1 MRSLE
6 SYRRA
11 TSPSP
16 TRFALENRR
25 SHIEGKIAKCTT
37 AIADGQ
43 PSKFLLLTSSLN
55 LTELMS
61 RSRLRSRA
69 LPGRSSA
76 KGVALLMNA
85 FGIYGN
91 CWMGKQESPVQRLG
105 SMSRRLHSRQRVGH
119 M

>member
-1 MRSLE
+1 L
-6 SYRRA
+6 A
-11 TSPSP
+11 GFDLT
-16 TRFALENRR
+16 TVGRFWPD
-25 SHIEGKIAKCTT
+25 HWG
-37 AIADGQ
+37 
-43 PSKFLLLTSSLN
+43 
-55 LTELMS
+55 
-61 RSRLRSRA
+61 RSRA